1 MNKALNINL
10 FYKEEGETIID
21 ILMKDFNDFLSDYIK
36 KILK

>member
-36 KILK
+36 KVLK

>member
-1 MNKALNINL
+1 MNKALNIKL